1 MIYIYN
7 DELQIYRGKDY
18 MINDYIIIHHPT
30 LGEICDFGEK
40 KYFSFISQITSTPT
54 DMKYVLYL
62 SGKDWNN
69 VSDYELFLGTYHL
82 YSPESSGLI
91 FGDLDFSNLISKLN
105 TTNNEIV
112 LCDENDNIIIDRSIY
127 EIIVEYLRKLHNLK
141 KNEERAMNETTRLV
155 LLEEAKE
162 QYENADNKE
171 YYSTLLP
178 LISTMT
184 NMEGFK
190 YNWSNVWDLKLNV
203 FMDAVQRIQHIKNV
217 DLLLASGYSGFGI
230 DLKKIT
236 DKNSLNYF
244 SRANES

>member
-1 MIYIYN
+1 MILFVKDGDYIYN
-7 DELQIYRGKDY
+7 DELQIYRGKDFI
-18 MINDYIIIHHPT
+18 INEYITIHHPT

-54 DMKYVLYL
+54 DMRYVLHL

-69 VSDYELFLGTYHL
+69 VSDYELFLNTYRL
-82 YSPESSGLI
+82 FSPDSSGLI
-91 FGDLDFSNLISKLN
+91 FGNLDLSKLISKLN
-105 TTNNEIV
+105 TINNEIV
-112 LCDENDNIIIDRSIY
+112 LCDENDTIIIDRSIY
-127 EIIVEYLRKLHNLK
+127 EIIVGYLRKLHNLK

-162 QYENADNKE
+162 QYEDAGNKE
-171 YYSTLLP
+171 YHSTLLP

-203 FMDAVQRIQHIKNV
+203 FMDAVQQIQHIKNV

-230 DLKKIT
+230 YLK
-236 DKNSLNYF
+236 
-244 SRANES
+244 R